1 MYTPSEKVNDQIVT
15 NFHYHSPQGNQAERY
30 ERLRTNA
37 RELALLI
44 ATNTPTSREQSV
56 ALTKLEEACFW
67 ANAAIARNEEW
78 DGGVL
83 MNGPVAE
90 RAY

>member
-1 MYTPSEKVNDQIVT
+1 MYTPSEKVNEQIVN
-15 NFHYHSPQGNQAERY
+15 NFTYHSVQGNQAERY
-30 ERLRTNA
+30 ERLRNA
-37 RELALLI
+37 ARDFALLI

-56 ALTKLEEACFW
+56 AITKLEETMMW

-83 MNGPVAE
+83 MSNTMPE
-90 RAY
+90 RA